1 MLAGARAASAS
12 RCDQRL
18 RLPRSVRLRRRVDFQ
33 RVYEQGFRAG
43 GRFIVVFVRRR
54 DEGGPSGVRF
64 GVTASRRVGNAVV
77 RNRCKRRLRELFRT
91 GATAFDGCRVDV
103 VINAR
108 HGCGD
113 ARWSELQREYGR
125 CVSILTERLEGP

>member
-12 RCDQRL
+12 RCEQRL
-18 RLPRSVRLRRRVDFQ
+18 RLPRSVRLRRRAEFQ

-43 GRFIVVFVRRR
+43 GRFIVVFVRQR
-54 DEGGPSGVRF
+54 EGGVSSGVRF
-64 GVTASRRVGNAVV
+64 GVAASRRVGNAVV

-91 GATAFDGCRVDV
+91 DASVFEGCRVDV

-113 ARWSELQREYGR
+113 ARWSELQREYRR
-125 CVSILTERLEGP
+125 CVSKLMERLASP